1 MDFAFT
7 PDEDAFRD
15 QLRTFL
21 ADELPDWWRGMFV
34 EDERIMPLTREIC
47 RKLADRGWL
56 DHGLAGR
63 ARRTGRERVDADGRC
78 AKRCGPTRNRAA
90 RST

>member
-1 MDFAFT
+1 MPSLPTRTRSD
-7 PDEDAFRD
+7 P

-47 RKLADRGWL
+47 RELANRGWL
-56 DHGLAGR
+56 TMAWPEEHGGQGASVWMQTVL
-63 ARRTGRERVDADGRC
+63 REEMWAHEEPC
-78 AKRCGPTRNRAA
+78 APAT
-90 RST
+90 